1 MIFRAETL
9 EEAYQKAADYF
20 DKSVSE
26 LEIKTIQFPSK
37 GIFGMFAQPAI
48 IEVVNFKEI
57 NENEK
62 EEHNHKEVEHKES
75 ETKELPKIEEKKE
88 EIKPTEEKEEEV
100 EVPQEET
107 ETNLEDIKPTPKEE
121 KEIEEKKETEEK
133 EEPKKDTKIIAE
145 IEDERIEIDDF
156 FKKDLDKYKPK
167 EEKQEIAIE
176 PILEELS
183 IDDVIKILKREV
195 NELFFESCFDLK
207 EVQVSKYNEETI
219 LFDFNGNDAALLIGK
234 EGYRYNALSTMLF
247 NWVFQKYGYRT
258 RLEIASFLET
268 QEDMMRKLLAPLI
281 NEIEEKGRAKTKPF
295 DGVLA
300 YIALDILREEFPNK
314 YIAIKRNRNGE
325 NYIIINEFKK

>member
-107 ETNLEDIKPTPKEE
+107 ETNLEDIKPRKKEE
-121 KEIEEKKETEEK
+121 KEVFKEEKKDK
-133 EEPKKDTKIIAE
+133 KIIAE

-167 EEKQEIAIE
+167 EEKKEIAIE

-207 EVQVSKYNEETI
+207 EIKVSKYNDETI
-219 LFDFNGNDAALLIGK
+219 LFEFDGNDAALLIGK
-234 EGYRYNALSTMLF
+234 EGYRYNALSIMLF

-268 QEDMMRKLLAPLI
+268 QEEMMRKLLAPLI
-281 NEIEEKGRAKTKPF
+281 TEIEEKGRAKTKPF